1 MMNVT
6 GYLFDWCSYYK
17 SINLL
22 PLQVIWTAN
31 LQFFFAAAGQGV
43 DHKENA
49 VNLQQN
55 LGVCK

>member
-1 MMNVT
+1 
-6 GYLFDWCSYYK
+6 
-17 SINLL
+17 L
-22 PLQVIWTAN
+22 PDQVICSAN

-43 DHKENA
+43 DQKENA